1 MIKLCKENKNILIEK
16 IKANNFDKVVS
27 SQSNLVD
34 DIILTMH
41 KQGILDCL
49 TQAMPDKRKHNTT
62 IPFNLVM
69 ALSIAAKMKIKTSLT
84 DIPYA
89 ITDHRVLSQLGYN
102 IVDTD
107 RNLKNGMMQE
117 SSLRFLFGKYT
128 ADDLF
133 KNYNL
138 AVQDYVMPKLDIV
151 PNIHI
156 LDCTELSVNFD
167 NENYEGATITTNK
180 YNKPDRGYKLACIR
194 GIVDDTGIIEEICF
208 GGMNVHDLKL
218 SEKMLRTTKIFK
230 PGDIL
235 IEDRGFLNRELIN
248 YLKIKREIDTY
259 IPLKSNMNAYHI
271 AIQIA
276 EEGNNWEP
284 HPSRK
289 NQKIALVTH
298 LKNYWWSDIEQ
309 SRKKY
314 QDNEDVEINCC
325 VVRDDESN
333 NYFVFA
339 TTDTSVTA
347 KQIIQIYELRPEIE
361 EDYRQLK
368 DFWKLEDF
376 KSTKLN
382 MVALHIIMV
391 LFGYLFFLLYTLLPD
406 GEEYAHKS
414 LPVILKN
421 YQPPASPPYLVFYA
435 DDYFGVFSIAE
446 IIKLYEL
453 CNSETQK
460 SLLNYLE

>member
-102 IVDTD
+102 IIDTD

>member
-248 YLKIKREIDTY
+248 YLKIKREMDTY

-382 MVALHIIMV
+382 MVSLHIIMV

>member
-180 YNKPDRGYKLACIR
+180 Y
-194 GIVDDTGIIEEICF
+194 
-208 GGMNVHDLKL
+208 L
-218 SEKMLRTTKIFK
+218 S
-230 PGDIL
+230 L
-235 IEDRGFLNRELIN
+235 I
-248 YLKIKREIDTY
+248 
-259 IPLKSNMNAYHI
+259 HI
-271 AIQIA
+271 S
-276 EEGNNWEP
+276 EP
-284 HPSRK
+284 TRH
-289 NQKIALVTH
+289 
-298 LKNYWWSDIEQ
+298 
-309 SRKKY
+309 
-314 QDNEDVEINCC
+314 
-325 VVRDDESN
+325 
-333 NYFVFA
+333 
-339 TTDTSVTA
+339 
-347 KQIIQIYELRPEIE
+347 
-361 EDYRQLK
+361 
-368 DFWKLEDF
+368 
-376 KSTKLN
+376 
-382 MVALHIIMV
+382 
-391 LFGYLFFLLYTLLPD
+391 
-406 GEEYAHKS
+406 
-414 LPVILKN
+414 
-421 YQPPASPPYLVFYA
+421 
-435 DDYFGVFSIAE
+435 
-446 IIKLYEL
+446 
-453 CNSETQK
+453 
-460 SLLNYLE
+460 